1 MTWGGCSVVEQS
13 PPIPGFEG
21 SSPTGSI
28 LYRDGCNFFTET
40 VQLTDGQQI
49 ERWQQKLFFLKY
61 IFLCLLHSSKS
72 FCTKVFVIVGV
83 PIS

>member
-1 MTWGGCSVVEQS
+1 MTNTLAYFDFKLHDMGGCSVVEQS

-21 SSPTGSI
+21 SNPTGSI

-40 VQLTDGQQI
+40 VQLTDGQLI

-61 IFLCLLHSSKS
+61 IFC
-72 FCTKVFVIVGV
+72 V
-83 PIS
+83 